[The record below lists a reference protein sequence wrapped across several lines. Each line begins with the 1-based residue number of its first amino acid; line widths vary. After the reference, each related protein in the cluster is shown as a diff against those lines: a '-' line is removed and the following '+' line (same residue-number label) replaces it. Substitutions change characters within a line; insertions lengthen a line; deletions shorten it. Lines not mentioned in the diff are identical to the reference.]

1 MEMELTDEMRK
12 LCDDLV
18 PTGSA
23 VANFLN
29 SAPWMK
35 GKLL

>member
-1 MEMELTDEMRK
+1 LTDEMRQS
-12 LCDDLV
+12 CDELV
-18 PTGSA
+18 PSGSA
-23 VANFLN
+23 IANFLN